1 MAVSSGDIV
10 QATDYTDALLRVLA
24 ILGDGSGQSGYGQV
38 VNSYETYSGVSTN
51 DELIDHDHMNLICQD
66 INTCSGHQSNLFI
79 APVNTFD
86 TGNII
91 GANASGDNLDNL
103 NATDR
108 GFNDILSKITTIEA
122 NQDAS
127 FGYTIDD
134 ALSFTSS
141 TRFTQWGGDG
151 DPDDNI
157 FCELDV
163 EFTGTY
169 ATTNVTGRTEATAA
183 DHRRHFFN
191 AGGDIRI
198 TFFGNSNTTKD
209 DNWNTMFNNLTVVF
223 GKNST
228 TATSGLARDGSTDV
242 NGGGIDSAFG
252 NFQLSTTYQIIFRK
266 FGSDAYA
273 SNYVQVRAKRV
284 GTNVIRFR
292 IDFNDF
298 AEGNPNFDERVLS
311 GGGTMGAGIHLK
323 RPTGLVSVPAPQAAV
338 PTDFQDT

>member
-1 MAVSSGDIV
+1 MAVSSGDNV
-10 QATDYTDALLRVLA
+10 QATDYTDALARVLT
-24 ILGDGSGQSGYGQV
+24 ILGDGSGQTGYGQIV
-38 VNSYETYSGVSTN
+38 ESYETYSGVSAN
-51 DELIDHDHMNLICQD
+51 DEEINHDHYVKLLSD
-66 INTCSGHQSNLFI
+66 VDTCAAHQGSSI
-79 APVNTFD
+79 STVAPGFGD
-86 TGNII
+86 II
-91 GANASGDNLDNL
+91 GAD
-103 NATDR
+103 ATGPSADDLAITNG
-108 GFNDILSKITTIEA
+108 GFNDLLADITTIETNAA
-122 NQDAS
+122 NS
-127 FGYTIDD
+127 VGFTIDD
-134 ALSFTSS
+134 ALSFSSS

-169 ATTNVTGRTEATAA
+169 ATTNVAGRTEATAA

-198 TFFGNSNTTKD
+198 TFFGNNNTTKD
-209 DNWNTMFNNLTVVF
+209 ANWNTMFNNLTVVF

-228 TATSGLARDGSTDV
+228 TANSGLARDGSTDV

-252 NFQLSTTYQIIFRK
+252 NYQLGTTYEIIFRK
-266 FGSDAYA
+266 FGSDVYA
-273 SNYVQVRAKRV
+273 SNYIQIRAKRV

-298 AEGNPNFDERVLS
+298 AEGNPNFDERLLS
-311 GGGTMGAGIHLK
+311 SGGTMGAGIHLK
-323 RPTGLVSVPAPQAAV
+323 RPTGVVTVPVPDAAV